1 MSIDRGSADVARA
14 SSRSTTR
21 RRHRHRRGGDR
32 DRRPTN
38 GATTTT
44 MRETVD
50 AVDAVRNAREAKRLA
65 EETRGRA
72 PRETTRERG
81 EREDGAGGGA
91 AANAEARRKRRKILA
106 TLDEGRRANERGS
119 ANALENAKPVPGA
132 GGAGSG
138 RDARARGRG
147 TEASARGG
155 GGGGARRRTSADAS
169 GRGRKDASTRDGRG
183 GAREGASREEARE
196 EREEGARR
204 GEAPGG
210 SGDDES
216 SDDDSDDDGF
226 DEDESDDDS
235 DDDESDEDDEESESE
250 SEYEDEYED
259 EDEELEGGSED
270 ELDELRDAMDRDD
283 PEAGL
288 RALLRRLSNVAGGGM
303 QAGFVRPGGSA
314 KLKEILQGMKQMD
327 DPSAQM
333 AALSELNEL
342 LVISGEELMMSIPLD
357 SFVPVL
363 VEMMTME
370 YMPDIMLLAARAL
383 TTMADV
389 IPPSR
394 GAIVHHGALP
404 LFCSRLLT
412 IEYIDLAEQSLQAL
426 EKLSQDYGAEC
437 ARQGALTACL
447 SYLDFFSLGMQRVS
461 LQIAANIC
469 RQLPSSTLDGAMDAV
484 PILTNLLAH
493 EDPRLV
499 DSSCA
504 CLTNLATKMAKDSSE
519 RVVALCQSGLVA
531 KVMDLISASST
542 RTVSPLTHHAL
553 IKLLNVCAKH
563 NPDVALELLRGNLP
577 ATLSVALS
585 RCKVLTTTSA
595 GPSSASPASSGV
607 ASPIMTSD
615 QLLEVATLA
624 DTLLPVVNSKSRSAK
639 KEQSLCSQNVPVLTT
654 QEPELLVNYATN
666 LINVLMQ
673 AVDSSV
679 PQSVKVKCL
688 SALTKW
694 TQLSSEQSFKT
705 IVETTTLAAFCATQL
720 CSREARQIEGCL
732 DLVEFGMEKKTLDM
746 ARILRKEGAV
756 HALKRLFEE
765 NERLANTMDAAAPA
779 KSPAGDNTKTPA
791 GLVPALGGGL
801 RGVAARNAAMT
812 SDGPEYRA
820 ALAHASRVYNKYFSA
835 SEQSEAENPSVER
848 LRRAS
853 SSLRMT
859 GDIASLTEFLDS
871 VSGASTFELL
881 ESDSVGAL
889 KEYLAPRDW
898 KDTKMLV
905 DKYAAFIKAITCAK
919 EPAAF
924 ENLIKRLSDALA
936 SCEDLSIAVTSI
948 QPSSSRRGRDNSA
961 DDANLVG
968 LVRPFKIRFKLA
980 ADSTDGLSNHS
991 NNVMLVEP
999 FATLSAIEDFLYPRV
1014 HKPGR
1019 RLEAPRRSSR
1029 LSPPADMEHDGD
1041 EEDDDEE
1048 GDEDE
1053 IMSDDEAT
1061 LVGED
1066 ADEDG
1071 GQLDLTNED
1080 IEQDDDEGDV
1090 EGGAPLHP
1098 PNSFAARAAA
1108 GASTRRLTFSVDGT
1122 ILNPQTTVL
1131 QVVAF
1136 IARQSG
1142 VSMTELNWEKTN
1154 TITYQNA
1161 KATDV
1166 VPDTLQLGGVVD
1178 ESKEELSK
1186 VNEAVAELGNSE
1198 MRATLG
1204 SFVPALCGSVT
1215 KALAHEEA
1223 SDQLNDLLVVLTVL
1237 HELSVSSARI
1247 LSKTEDAG
1255 SAVRRVS
1262 LPKESFIHGKLTGK
1276 LTRQL
1281 QDTVTLCS
1289 SSTPAWCTSLTRA
1302 CPWLFPF
1309 ESRYKLFKCV
1319 AFSLSRTLHHLHG
1332 AGSESG
1338 ALTTDGGREIRVGRL
1353 QRLKV
1358 RVNREHIFASA
1369 KKVFNLPNVTK
1380 MVLEVEFF
1388 EEVGTGTGP
1397 TLEFFFLLSKQFR
1410 RRKQHMW
1417 LDTGVASQDDLV
1429 VAPHGLFP
1437 APITPPRMNGK
1448 THASRLKSFNLL
1460 GKVIGKTLQDGR
1472 MLDLPLAPAFYRM
1485 LLGQSLGLHDI
1496 HGLDPALG
1504 NTLRR
1509 LDAAANE
1516 IEKMKREGASESEW
1530 SQITID
1536 GAKVEDLCLTFV
1548 IPGVD
1553 SMELIKGGSDVAVTA
1568 VNLREYVDAVI
1579 DACVGSGVATYFESV
1594 RAGLEEVFPLAR
1606 LKMFSESELDA
1617 VICGEG
1623 ERWTPEM
1630 LAECITFDHGYNA
1643 QSPPVK
1649 NFCEILSGFN
1659 SDQQRAFMRFVTGA
1673 PRLPP
1678 GGLAALQPRLTVV
1691 CKQPSSAVG
1700 LAADSPP
1707 VAVGTPLADGDLPS
1721 AMTCASYLKLP
1732 PYSCKEIMS
1741 ERLIYAMTEGQGS
1754 FDLS

>member
-1 MSIDRGSADVARA
+1 
-14 SSRSTTR
+14 
-21 RRHRHRRGGDR
+21 
-32 DRRPTN
+32 
-38 GATTTT
+38 

-106 TLDEGRRANERGS
+106 TLDEVRRANERGS

-147 TEASARGG
+147 TEASARG

-235 DDDESDEDDEESESE
+235 DDDESDEDDEEGESESE
-250 SEYEDEYED
+250 SEYEDEY

-639 KEQSLCSQNVPVLTT
+639 KEQSPCSQNVPVLTT

-980 ADSTDGLSNHS
+980 ADSTDGLSNYS
-991 NNVMLVEP
+991 NNVVLVEP

-1369 KKVFNLPNVTK
+1369 KKVFDLPNVTK

-1649 NFCEILSGFN
+1649 NFCDILSGFN

>member
-1 MSIDRGSADVARA
+1 MWD
-14 SSRSTTR
+14 
-21 RRHRHRRGGDR
+21 RRGG
-32 DRRPTN
+32 
-38 GATTTT
+38 
-44 MRETVD
+44 
-50 AVDAVRNAREAKRLA
+50 
-65 EETRGRA
+65 
-72 PRETTRERG
+72 G
-81 EREDGAGGGA
+81 E
-91 AANAEARRKRRKILA
+91 
-106 TLDEGRRANERGS
+106 EGR
-119 ANALENAKPVPGA
+119 
-132 GGAGSG
+132 
-138 RDARARGRG
+138 
-147 TEASARGG
+147 
-155 GGGGARRRTSADAS
+155 
-169 GRGRKDASTRDGRG
+169 
-183 GAREGASREEARE
+183 EED
-196 EREEGARR
+196 EEGARR

-226 DEDESDDDS
+226 DEDDGDDGSDDE
-235 DDDESDEDDEESESE
+235 ESDEDDDEDEDEDEDESE
-250 SEYEDEYED
+250 DED
-259 EDEELEGGSED
+259 EDEEMEGGSED

-288 RALLRRLSNVAGGGM
+288 RALLRRLSNVAGGGV
-303 QAGFVRPGGSA
+303 QAGFGRPGGSA
-314 KLKEILQGMKQMD
+314 KLKEILRGMKQMD

-484 PILTNLLAH
+484 PILANLLAH

-519 RVVALCQSGLVA
+519 RVVALCQSGLVG
-531 KVMDLISASST
+531 KVMDLISASSN

-553 IKLLNVCAKH
+553 IKLLNVCTKH

-577 ATLSVALS
+577 ETLSVALS
-585 RCKVLTTTSA
+585 RCKVLTTASA

-624 DTLLPVVNSKSRSAK
+624 DALLPTVNSKSRSAK
-639 KEQSLCSQNVPVLTT
+639 KEQSPCSQNVPVLTT
-654 QEPELLVNYATN
+654 REPALLVNYATN

-705 IVETTTLAAFCATQL
+705 IVETTPLAAFCATQL
-720 CSREARQIEGCL
+720 SSREARQIEGCL

-756 HALKRLFEE
+756 HALKQLFGENDRLD
-765 NERLANTMDAAAPA
+765 NAMDAAEPST
-779 KSPAGDNTKTPA
+779 SPAVDATKTPG

-812 SDGPEYRA
+812 SDDPEYRA
-820 ALAHASRVYNKYFSA
+820 ALAHASRVYSKYFSA
-835 SEQSEAENPSVER
+835 SEQSEAEDPSVER

-881 ESDSVGAL
+881 ESDAIGAL

-905 DKYAAFIKAITCAK
+905 KKYAAFIKAITCAK
-919 EPAAF
+919 DSAAF
-924 ENLIKRLSDALA
+924 EHLIKRLSDALA

-980 ADSTDGLSNHS
+980 VNSTDCLSDYS
-991 NNVMLVEP
+991 NNVVLVEP

-1014 HKPGR
+1014 HKPGSR
-1019 RLEAPRRSSR
+1019 PEAPRRSSR

-1041 EEDDDEE
+1041 EEDDDEDEE

-1080 IEQDDDEGDV
+1080 IEEDDEEGDV
-1090 EGGAPLHP
+1090 EGGAPAHP

-1131 QVVAF
+1131 QAVAF

-1154 TITYQNA
+1154 TITYQIA
-1161 KATDV
+1161 KATDI
-1166 VPDTLQLGGVVD
+1166 VPETLQHGGVVD

-1186 VNEAVAELGNSE
+1186 VNEAVAELGDSE
-1198 MRATLG
+1198 MRATLS
-1204 SFVPALCGSVT
+1204 SFVPALCDSVT
-1215 KALAHEEA
+1215 KALANEEA
-1223 SDQLNDLLVVLTVL
+1223 SGQLNDLLVVLTVL
-1237 HELSVSSARI
+1237 HELSVSSSRI
-1247 LSKTEDAG
+1247 LFVSESEDAA
-1255 SAVRRVS
+1255 SAIRRVS

-1289 SSTPAWCTSLTRA
+1289 SSTPAWCTSLARS

-1332 AGSESG
+1332 ARSESG
-1338 ALTTDGGREIRVGRL
+1338 AVTTDGGREIRVGRL

-1358 RVNREHIFASA
+1358 RVNREHTFASA

-1410 RRKQHMW
+1410 RRKHHMW
-1417 LDTGVASQDDLV
+1417 WDTGVASQDDLV
-1429 VAPHGLFP
+1429 IAPHGLFP

-1472 MLDLPLAPAFYRM
+1472 MLDLPLAPAFYRA

-1496 HGLDPALG
+1496 IGLDPALG

-1509 LDAAANE
+1509 LGAAANE
-1516 IEKMKREGASESEW
+1516 IEKMKRAGVSESEW

-1536 GAKVEDLCLTFV
+1536 GAKIEDLCLTFV
-1548 IPGVD
+1548 VPGVD
-1553 SMELIKGGSDVAVTA
+1553 SMELVKGGSDVAVTA
-1568 VNLREYVDAVI
+1568 VNLREYVDTVI
-1579 DACVGSGVATYFESV
+1579 DACVGSGVAAYFESV
-1594 RAGLEEVFPLAR
+1594 RAGLEEVFPLVR

-1617 VICGEG
+1617 IICGEG

-1630 LAECITFDHGYNA
+1630 LTECITFDHGYNT

-1649 NFCEILSGFN
+1649 NFCDILSGFN
-1659 SDQQRAFMRFVTGA
+1659 GDQQRAFMRFVTGA

-1700 LAADSPP
+1700 LGADSPP
-1707 VAVGTPLADGDLPS
+1707 VAAGTPLADGDLPS

>member
-1 MSIDRGSADVARA
+1 MSLDARTADLASDRARGA
-14 SSRSTTR
+14 TATT
-21 RRHRHRRGGDR
+21 RRHRHRR
-32 DRRPTN
+32 RPTASR
-38 GATTTT
+38 GDDDDDDAMTTTT
-44 MRETVD
+44 TR
-50 AVDAVRNAREAKRLA
+50 RAREEGR
-65 EETRGRA
+65 ETRGVKRRTESARERGKTRA
-72 PRETTRERG
+72 SGTMGTTRTRERG
-81 EREDGAGGGA
+81 ERDGDGEREGKRGTTRTEATTTANGNGN
-91 AANAEARRKRRKILA
+91 ANAEAVRRKRRKMLSM
-106 TLDEGRRANERGS
+106 TTREEGRRGRGNEFG
-119 ANALENAKPVPGA
+119 N
-132 GGAGSG
+132 
-138 RDARARGRG
+138 ARGRARA
-147 TEASARGG
+147 EASARGERG
-155 GGGGARRRTSADAS
+155 GERGGGARRRASGSGS
-169 GRGRKDASTRDGRG
+169 GRGRKDASSMRDRRG
-183 GAREGASREEARE
+183 GGEEGREED
-196 EREEGARR
+196 EEGARR

-216 SDDDSDDDGF
+216 SDEDSDDDGF
-226 DEDESDDDS
+226 DEDDGDDGSDDE
-235 DDDESDEDDEESESE
+235 ESDEDEEM
-250 SEYEDEYED
+250 
-259 EDEELEGGSED
+259 EGGSED

-288 RALLRRLSNVAGGGM
+288 RALLRRLSNVAGGGV
-303 QAGFVRPGGSA
+303 QAGFGRPGGSA
-314 KLKEILQGMKQMD
+314 KLKEILRGMKQMD

-461 LQIAANIC
+461 LQIASNIC

-519 RVVALCQSGLVA
+519 RVVALCQSGLVG

-553 IKLLNVCAKH
+553 IKLLNVCTKH

-577 ATLSVALS
+577 ETLSVALS
-585 RCKVLTTTSA
+585 RCKVLTTASA

-624 DTLLPVVNSKSRSAK
+624 DALLPTVNSKSRSAK
-639 KEQSLCSQNVPVLTT
+639 KEQSPCSQNVPVLTT
-654 QEPELLVNYATN
+654 REPALLVNYATN

-705 IVETTTLAAFCATQL
+705 IVETTPLAAFCATQL
-720 CSREARQIEGCL
+720 SSREARQIEGCL

-756 HALKRLFEE
+756 HALKQLFGE
-765 NERLANTMDAAAPA
+765 NERLDNAMDAAEPST
-779 KSPAGDNTKTPA
+779 SPAVDATKTPG

-812 SDGPEYRA
+812 SDDPEYRA
-820 ALAHASRVYNKYFSA
+820 ALAHASRVYSKYFSA
-835 SEQSEAENPSVER
+835 SEQSEAEDPSVER

-881 ESDSVGAL
+881 ESDAIGAL

-905 DKYAAFIKAITCAK
+905 KKYAAFIKAITCAK
-919 EPAAF
+919 DSAAF
-924 ENLIKRLSDALA
+924 EHLIKRLSDALA
-936 SCEDLSIAVTSI
+936 SCEDLSVAVTSI

-968 LVRPFKIRFKLA
+968 LIRPFKIRFKLA
-980 ADSTDGLSNHS
+980 VNSTDGLSDYS
-991 NNVMLVEP
+991 NNVVLVEP

-1014 HKPGR
+1014 HKPGSR
-1019 RLEAPRRSSR
+1019 PEAPRRSSR

-1041 EEDDDEE
+1041 EEDDDEDEE

-1080 IEQDDDEGDV
+1080 IEEDDEEGDV
-1090 EGGAPLHP
+1090 EGGAPAHP

-1131 QVVAF
+1131 QAVAF

-1154 TITYQNA
+1154 TITYQIA

-1166 VPDTLQLGGVVD
+1166 VPETLQHGGVVD

-1186 VNEAVAELGNSE
+1186 VNEAVAELGDSE
-1198 MRATLG
+1198 MRATLS
-1204 SFVPALCGSVT
+1204 SFVPALCDSVT
-1215 KALAHEEA
+1215 KSLANEEA
-1223 SDQLNDLLVVLTVL
+1223 SGQLNDLLVVLTVL
-1237 HELSVSSARI
+1237 HELSVSSSRI
-1247 LSKTEDAG
+1247 LFVSESEDAA
-1255 SAVRRVS
+1255 SAIRRVS

-1289 SSTPAWCTSLTRA
+1289 SSTPAWCTSLARS

-1332 AGSESG
+1332 DRSESG
-1338 ALTTDGGREIRVGRL
+1338 AVTTDGGREIRVGRL

-1358 RVNREHIFASA
+1358 RVNREHTFASA

-1410 RRKQHMW
+1410 RRKHHMW
-1417 LDTGVASQDDLV
+1417 WDTGVASQDDLV
-1429 VAPHGLFP
+1429 IAPHGLFP

-1472 MLDLPLAPAFYRM
+1472 MLDLPLAPAFYRT

-1496 HGLDPALG
+1496 IGLDPALG

-1509 LDAAANE
+1509 LGAAANE
-1516 IEKMKREGASESEW
+1516 IEKMKRAGVSESEW

-1536 GAKVEDLCLTFV
+1536 GAKIEDLCLTFV
-1548 IPGVD
+1548 VPGVD
-1553 SMELIKGGSDVAVTA
+1553 SMELVKGGSDVAVTA
-1568 VNLREYVDAVI
+1568 VNLREYVDTVI
-1579 DACVGSGVATYFESV
+1579 DACVGSGVAAYFESV

-1617 VICGEG
+1617 IICGEG

-1630 LAECITFDHGYNA
+1630 LTECITFDHGYNT

-1649 NFCEILSGFN
+1649 NFCDILSGFN
-1659 SDQQRAFMRFVTGA
+1659 GDQQRAFMRFVTGA

-1700 LAADSPP
+1700 LGADSPP
-1707 VAVGTPLADGDLPS
+1707 VAAGTPLADGDLPS

>member
-1 MSIDRGSADVARA
+1 MG
-14 SSRSTTR
+14 TTR
-21 RRHRHRRGGDR
+21 
-32 DRRPTN
+32 
-38 GATTTT
+38 
-44 MRETVD
+44 
-50 AVDAVRNAREAKRLA
+50 
-65 EETRGRA
+65 
-72 PRETTRERG
+72 TRERG
-81 EREDGAGGGA
+81 GGDGEREGKGKRGTTRTEATTTANGNGN
-91 AANAEARRKRRKILA
+91 ANAEAVRRKRRKMLSM
-106 TLDEGRRANERGS
+106 TTREEGRRGRGNEFG
-119 ANALENAKPVPGA
+119 N
-132 GGAGSG
+132 
-138 RDARARGRG
+138 ARGRARA
-147 TEASARGG
+147 EASARGERG
-155 GGGGARRRTSADAS
+155 GERGGGARRRASGSGS
-169 GRGRKDASTRDGRG
+169 GRGRKDASSMRDRRG
-183 GAREGASREEARE
+183 GGEEGREED
-196 EREEGARR
+196 EEGARR

-216 SDDDSDDDGF
+216 SDEDSDDDGF
-226 DEDESDDDS
+226 DEDDGDDGSDDE
-235 DDDESDEDDEESESE
+235 ESDEDDDEDEDEDESE
-250 SEYEDEYED
+250 DED
-259 EDEELEGGSED
+259 EDEEMEGEDGSED

-288 RALLRRLSNVAGGGM
+288 RALLRRLSNVAGGGV
-303 QAGFVRPGGSA
+303 QAGFGRPGGSA
-314 KLKEILQGMKQMD
+314 KLKEILRGMKQMD

-461 LQIAANIC
+461 LQIASNIC

-519 RVVALCQSGLVA
+519 RVVALCQSGLVG

-553 IKLLNVCAKH
+553 IKLLNVCTKH

-577 ATLSVALS
+577 ETLSVALS
-585 RCKVLTTTSA
+585 RCKVLTTASA

-624 DTLLPVVNSKSRSAK
+624 DALLPTVNSKSRSAK
-639 KEQSLCSQNVPVLTT
+639 KEQSPCSQNVPVLTT
-654 QEPELLVNYATN
+654 REPALLVNYATN

-705 IVETTTLAAFCATQL
+705 IVETTPLAAFCATQL
-720 CSREARQIEGCL
+720 SSREARQIEGCL

-756 HALKRLFEE
+756 HALKQLFGE
-765 NERLANTMDAAAPA
+765 NERLDNAMDAAEPST
-779 KSPAGDNTKTPA
+779 SPAVDATKTPG

-812 SDGPEYRA
+812 SDDPEYRA
-820 ALAHASRVYNKYFSA
+820 ALAHASRVYSKYFSA
-835 SEQSEAENPSVER
+835 SEQSEAEDPSVER

-881 ESDSVGAL
+881 ESDAIGAL

-905 DKYAAFIKAITCAK
+905 KKYAAFIKAITCAK
-919 EPAAF
+919 DSAAF
-924 ENLIKRLSDALA
+924 EHLIKRLSDALA
-936 SCEDLSIAVTSI
+936 SCEDLSVAVTSI

-968 LVRPFKIRFKLA
+968 LIRPFKIRFKLA
-980 ADSTDGLSNHS
+980 VNSTDGLSDYS
-991 NNVMLVEP
+991 NNVVLVEP

-1014 HKPGR
+1014 HKPGSR
-1019 RLEAPRRSSR
+1019 PEAPRRSSR

-1041 EEDDDEE
+1041 EEDDDEDEE

-1080 IEQDDDEGDV
+1080 IEEDDEEGDV
-1090 EGGAPLHP
+1090 EGGAPAHP

-1131 QVVAF
+1131 QAVAF

-1154 TITYQNA
+1154 TITYQIA

-1166 VPDTLQLGGVVD
+1166 VPETLQHGGVVD

-1186 VNEAVAELGNSE
+1186 VNEAVAELGDSE
-1198 MRATLG
+1198 MRATLS
-1204 SFVPALCGSVT
+1204 SFVPALCDSVT
-1215 KALAHEEA
+1215 KSLANEEA
-1223 SDQLNDLLVVLTVL
+1223 SGQLNDLLVVLTVL
-1237 HELSVSSARI
+1237 HELSVSSSRI
-1247 LSKTEDAG
+1247 LFVSESEDAA
-1255 SAVRRVS
+1255 SAIRRVS

-1289 SSTPAWCTSLTRA
+1289 SSTPAWCTSLARS

-1332 AGSESG
+1332 DRSESG
-1338 ALTTDGGREIRVGRL
+1338 AVTTDGGREIRVGRL

-1358 RVNREHIFASA
+1358 RVNREHTFASA

-1410 RRKQHMW
+1410 RRKHHMW
-1417 LDTGVASQDDLV
+1417 WDTGVASQDDLV
-1429 VAPHGLFP
+1429 IAPHGLFP

-1472 MLDLPLAPAFYRM
+1472 MLDLPLAPAFYRT

-1496 HGLDPALG
+1496 IGLDPALG

-1509 LDAAANE
+1509 LGAAANE
-1516 IEKMKREGASESEW
+1516 IEKMKRAGVSESEW

-1536 GAKVEDLCLTFV
+1536 GAKIEDLCLTFV
-1548 IPGVD
+1548 VPGVD
-1553 SMELIKGGSDVAVTA
+1553 SMELVKGGSDVAVTA
-1568 VNLREYVDAVI
+1568 VNLREYVDTVI
-1579 DACVGSGVATYFESV
+1579 DACVGSGVAAYFESV

-1617 VICGEG
+1617 IICGEG

-1630 LAECITFDHGYNA
+1630 LTECITFDHGYNT

-1649 NFCEILSGFN
+1649 NFCDILSGFN
-1659 SDQQRAFMRFVTGA
+1659 GDQQRAFMRFVTGA

-1700 LAADSPP
+1700 LGADSPP
-1707 VAVGTPLADGDLPS
+1707 VAAGTPLADGDLPS